1 MNAQTIIDMFD
12 LKPLPWEGG
21 FYNET
26 YRSNENIKK
35 EILPKRYSSNRS
47 FGSAI
52 YYLLTADTKSLMHRI
67 KSDEIFHFYLGDPV
81 EMLQLF
87 EDGTTKKII
96 LGNDIANGENLQV
109 LVNRGVWQGMQL
121 IRGGKYALMGTTV
134 FPGFEFED
142 FELGNRDD
150 LINKYPGFT
159 NNITKLTE

>member
-12 LKPLPWEGG
+12 LKPLPREGG
-21 FYNET
+21 YYNET

-96 LGNDIANGENLQV
+96 LGNGIANGENLQV